1 VPDRKGEGILTIDS
15 AIRARPRPWPAIHAD
30 AAVVRLQPAVQPLPM
45 AIPFLRPQVAPVEE
59 WTPFLAHSYD
69 AAYFTNRGPL
79 ETLFSA
85 ACAERYAAPDYAC
98 VTATNATAGLTAA
111 LQALPWPAGRQPCAI
126 IPAFTFPATLHAV
139 LHAGWR
145 AILCDA
151 DPLTWELDI
160 QHLERLLAAGGV
172 DAVMPVRSF
181 GFVRDFSPVTDLATR
196 HGARVVIDGAAAF
209 GNAARRIG
217 SAAGEI
223 EVASLHATKSFAIGE
238 GGLVFA
244 PADMADAMRRVS
256 NFGIQSPDHFGD
268 GGNMKLDD
276 FRAAIGLA
284 TLERIDAVVA
294 DRTALAE
301 EYAALFAGRGS
312 IATIAHDAGPTPWQC
327 FPARFADAALC
338 TRASEQFAARG
349 IATRRYYAPALASGY
364 RGGQAA
370 WFDPAQTPVAERLAT
385 EMLCLPIWVGM
396 SGAER
401 DYTLGSVSD
410 VLATL

>member
-1 VPDRKGEGILTIDS
+1 MKIDTANPQAKHRRQSALRHVGRAETRKIVSIPSTT
-15 AIRARPRPWPAIHAD
+15 
-30 AAVVRLQPAVQPLPM
+30 QPFPM
-45 AIPFLRPQVAPVEE
+45 AIPFLRPQIVPVDS

-69 AAYFTNRGPL
+69 AAYFTNCGPL
-79 ETLFSA
+79 ETSFSA
-85 ACAERYAAPDYAC
+85 ACSKRYAAPGYAC

-111 LQALPWPAGRQPCAI
+111 LLALPWPVGRQPCAI

-151 DPLTWELDI
+151 DPVTWEMDAA
-160 QHLERLLAAGGV
+160 HLEQLLTAGGV
-172 DAVMPVRSF
+172 DAVIPVRSF
-181 GFVRDFSPVTDLATR
+181 GFVRDLSPITDLATR

-209 GNAARRIG
+209 GNPARRIG

-223 EVASLHATKSFAIGE
+223 EVASLHATKTFAIGE

-256 NFGIQSPDHFGD
+256 NFGIQSPNHFGD

-284 TLERIDAVVA
+284 TLDRIDAVVA
-294 DRTALAE
+294 ERAALAE
-301 EYAALFAGRGS
+301 EYGALFAGRGS
-312 IATIAHDAGPTPWQC
+312 IATIAHDVGPTPWQC

-338 TRASEQFAARG
+338 TRAFERFAERG

-364 RGGQAA
+364 RGGQSER
-370 WFDPAQTPVAERLAT
+370 FDPRSTPVAERLAT

-396 SGAER
+396 SAAER
-401 DYTLGSVSD
+401 DYALGSVAE
-410 VLATL
+410 VLDTL

>member
-1 VPDRKGEGILTIDS
+1 MKIDTAIPQSKGKRRSAQHPFDGVAGSNVVPII
-15 AIRARPRPWPAIHAD
+15 PAT
-30 AAVVRLQPAVQPLPM
+30 QPFPM
-45 AIPFLRPQVAPVEE
+45 AIPFLRPQVVPVEA
-59 WTPFLAHSYD
+59 WTPFLVRSYD
-69 AAYFTNRGPL
+69 AAFFTNRGPL
-79 ETLFSA
+79 ETSFSA
-85 ACAERYAAPDYAC
+85 ACADRYAAPGYAC

-111 LQALPWPAGRQPCAI
+111 LLALPWPAGRQPCAI

-151 DPLTWELDI
+151 DPVKWEMDVK
-160 QHLERLLAAGGV
+160 HLERLLAAGDI

-181 GFVRDFSPVTDLATR
+181 GFVRDLSPIIDLATR

-209 GNAARRIG
+209 GNSARRIG

-223 EVASLHATKSFAIGE
+223 EVASLHATKTFAIGE

-244 PADMADAMRRVS
+244 PADMADAMRRIS
-256 NFGIQSPDHFGD
+256 NFGIESPHHFGD

-284 TLERIDAVVA
+284 TLDRIDAVV
-294 DRTALAE
+294 DERTALAE
-301 EYAALFAGRGS
+301 EYAALLAGRGS
-312 IATIAHDAGPTPWQC
+312 IATIAHDVGPTPWQC
-327 FPARFADAALC
+327 FPARFADAATC
-338 TRASEQFAARG
+338 TRAFDQFAARG

-364 RGGQAA
+364 RGSQSV

-385 EMLCLPIWVGM
+385 EMLCLPIWIGM
-396 SGAER
+396 SAAER
-401 DYTLGSVSD
+401 DYTLGSVSN